1 MTVVKP
7 ITTPLGQSLP
17 PHGPHAITTHL
28 PGWNTALR
36 LRDGDPELGKQ
47 LKSMYPRFTP
57 LSLVKDLCTKLL
69 THLSSTVSPDSDSG
83 ISPSTHGCL
92 PFSTPDAFP
101 LSAAYCVSHHRPD
114 EHRFSDVDASALQFR
129 VVDFFN
135 VPIIPIPPNN
145 NPSAT
150 ADADDAAL
158 TAAEIKIRLYL
169 VIYPLDKAKGVKG
182 IWTDP
187 GIGIST
193 RLAEVLLPLVDAD
206 AVRENPESEQGQ
218 SQMKMKVLDW
228 AATGRDFLPTTTG
241 STTTLTEKDVP
252 PPTYLPESDA
262 HDKLRERIV
271 ALCRRD
277 PLDPEIAARL
287 TPKDVFLYTTGMAA
301 VFRLH
306 EALVKAGRRG
316 PVVALGAVFH
326 STFHLFEE
334 LEGGQRE
341 GEEKV
346 EAFKHFGNCEDSDK
360 VMGELEEY
368 AKQLKE
374 KGRGIGYLFVEFPS
388 NPLLVSVDLGRLRKI
403 ADEYDFP
410 VVIDETVGS
419 FCNIDVLPV
428 ADVVVT
434 SLTKTFSGF
443 ADVSHLPPFP
453 FFFFFFSPFPFSRLH
468 TFSGTAVWPSPCI
481 FSPFFPS
488 KVGTYANTTSTRY
501 GKKVMAGSILL
512 SPSSRY
518 HSLLLSTLTITHNN
532 TLSPPDASRLLSNS
546 QSYLSRSATHNL
558 NAQMLASLLH
568 TYSTT
573 THQSEQSPRVI
584 SRVLYPT
591 TMSSSPGGGKN
602 YYLHYMRSPPPSG
615 STPPSSSPSLATP
628 LAELDLDGNES
639 FTPGFGCL
647 LSIDF
652 PSKRIARAF
661 YDNLHVHQGPHLGA
675 HLTLALPFNDLL
687 WGGGDEQTKRYHA
700 GYGAVG
706 EQVRVS
712 VGLEEWE
719 ELKAVFE
726 YALGKA
732 GEAAREEAAGEEEAE
747 KGEESKVEGGEVP
760 RAEQVGR

>member
-1 MTVVKP
+1 MTVKP

-28 PGWNTALR
+28 PGWDTALR
-36 LRDGDPELGKQ
+36 FRDGDPELAKQ

-69 THLSSTVSPDSDSG
+69 THLSTSTVSPDSDSG
-83 ISPSTHGCL
+83 SDISPSTHGCL
-92 PFSTPDAFP
+92 PFSTPDVFP
-101 LSAAYCVSHHRPD
+101 LAAKYCTSHHRGA
-114 EHRFSDVDASALQFR
+114 EHRFSDVDAAALLFR
-129 VVDFFN
+129 VVDFFD
-135 VPIIPIPPNN
+135 VPIVPPDNN
-145 NPSAT
+145 SSAT
-150 ADADDAAL
+150 AADADDAAPEAML
-158 TAAEIKIRLYL
+158 TADKIRLYL

-193 RLAEVLLPLVDAD
+193 RLAEVLLPLVDT
-206 AVRENPESEQGQ
+206 VPEQQ
-218 SQMKMKVLDW
+218 MKVLDW
-228 AATGRDFLPTTTG
+228 TATARDFLFQSQSGP
-241 STTTLTEKDVP
+241 LTEKDVP
-252 PPTYLPESDA
+252 APTYLPESDA
-262 HDKLRERIV
+262 HDQLRERIV
-271 ALCRRD
+271 ALCRRGQ
-277 PLDPEIAARL
+277 PLDYEIAAARL
-287 TPKDVFLYTTGMAA
+287 TAKDVFLYTTGMAA
-301 VFRLH
+301 VFRLQ
-306 EALVKAGRRG
+306 EALVKAVGRRKG

-334 LEGGQRE
+334 LEVEKGEKAETKGEGGHHGE
-341 GEEKV
+341 TVDLEGGEEKV
-346 EAFKHFGNCEDSDK
+346 EASAFKHFGNCEDSDK
-360 VMGELEEY
+360 VMDELEEY

-443 ADVSHLPPFP
+443 ADV
-453 FFFFFFSPFPFSRLH
+453 
-468 TFSGTAVWPSPCI
+468 
-481 FSPFFPS
+481 
-488 KVGTYANTTSTRY
+488 
-501 GKKVMAGSILL
+501 MAGSILL

-518 HSLLLSTLTITHNN
+518 YGTLLSTLTTTHNN

-546 QSYLSRSATHNL
+546 QSYLSRSATHNS

-568 TYSTT
+568 TYSL
-573 THQSEQSPRVI
+573 THQGQSEQSPR
-584 SRVLYPT
+584 
-591 TMSSSPGGGKN
+591 
-602 YYLHYMRSPPPSG
+602 
-615 STPPSSSPSLATP
+615 
-628 LAELDLDGNES
+628 LDLPGNQD
-639 FTPGFGCL
+639 FQPGFGCL

-675 HLTLALPFNDLL
+675 HLTLALPFNELL

-726 YALGKA
+726 YALG
-732 GEAAREEAAGEEEAE
+732 RAGEEARKAAAE
-747 KGEESKVEGGEVP
+747 EEEGEGEGEEGEC
-760 RAEQVGR
+760 